1 MDDRLE
7 LTSLIKNSFK
17 AEQWIIQGI
26 KEVKIGDLDY
36 AIKHNLPADKLLLA
50 HFDRYISNPVLS
62 PLIRAILKTH
72 WSIAEKY
79 LCDVSTLYKILT
91 ENRPEFARL
100 LGNKEGIA
108 WLTMGAKKG
117 YQFIYGFCWR

>member
-7 LTSLIKNSFK
+7 LMSLIKNSFK

-26 KEVKIGDLDY
+26 KEVKIGDLEY
-36 AIKHNLPADKLLLA
+36 AIKHNISGDEILLK
-50 HFDRYISNPVLS
+50 HFNIYISNPLLS
-62 PLIRAILKTH
+62 PIIRTILKTH

-79 LCDVSTLYKILT
+79 LTSVPKLYAILT

-100 LGNKEGIA
+100 LGNNAGIA
-108 WLTMGAKKG
+108 WLTKGAKKG